1 MIELVLTDI
10 GNGAQV
16 RHEIGIKYE
25 ERQTTTKNDKRLQV
39 TKCRFENTWCYQR
52 RKSRGRTRLE
62 ERATREG
69 CTVQILSDKSREL
82 GVSEER
88 EGPLGKVVQIVENRK
103 RGGG

>member
-1 MIELVLTDI
+1 MIELVLADI

-16 RHEIGIKYE
+16 RHEIGINYE

-69 CTVQILSDKSREL
+69 CTVQILSDSRGNL
-82 GVSEER
+82 VS
-88 EGPLGKVVQIVENRK
+88 RK
-103 RGGG
+103 REKGR